1 MPCLVLFGASETV
14 IGKGEN
20 DMPTLEEDTLVFRFP
35 SIDKDVSFSI
45 DFQRT
50 LRIPDTDETYSL
62 PPGLGSF
69 PLRHVEDYTS
79 KLPAA
84 TNERGG
90 VILPM
95 WQAEAMWL
103 NFSNDGPDD
112 DLEFPVAIKIAAG
125 KINAVTGEAW
135 RPGLH
140 RSPQDYMVSPDQPW
154 LDGFAVEKGVIR
166 QFVAM
171 PLGTGYSV
179 EEQLTGESEWGG
191 IQISI
196 VPLKAH
202 IWKAKRAAWEK
213 EREREDHYAMDACM
227 SMSMSK
233 CDEEMGLAAGGR
245 MRQEIYPDTF
255 DLNDWDIA
263 AAQRVFVTLVH
274 AKDWKKITGVAAPN
288 EPPTAKEY
296 SNAGLPWFDYY
307 GNDKAALPGGERFAA
322 IKSVAKLFTSHTGAT
337 LPNSQDIETGK
348 PHALGPGAKGPRAVR
363 TAGSWD
369 Q

>member
-1 MPCLVLFGASETV
+1 
-14 IGKGEN
+14 
-20 DMPTLEEDTLVFRFP
+20 MPTLEQDSLIFRFP
-35 SIDKDVSFSI
+35 QTEKDAKFAI
-45 DFQRT
+45 NFQRT
-50 LRIPDTDETYSL
+50 LRIPDTDQTYSL

-69 PLRHVEDYTS
+69 PLRHVEDYTA

-103 NFSNDGPDD
+103 NFSNEGPDD

-135 RPGLH
+135 RAGLH

-213 EREREDHYAMDACM
+213 EREREGRYAMVECM
-227 SMSMSK
+227 SLPMSICNES
-233 CDEEMGLAAGGR
+233 MGLAAGGR

-274 AKDWKKITGVAAPN
+274 AKDWKKITGDAAPN

-296 SNAGLPWFDYY
+296 SQAGLPWFDYY
-307 GNDKAALPGGERFAA
+307 GKDQGALLGGEKLAG
-322 IKSVAKLFTSHTGAT
+322 IKSVAKIFKTLTGAT
-337 LPNSQDIETGK
+337 LPNSQDIDTGK
-348 PHALGPGAKGPRAVR
+348 THPMGPGAMGPRPVR